1 MKKHKPF
8 TQKRLFKRDSAQ
20 SVSLSSHLFSLNGRC
35 FIVALLP
42 FVIAPSSYALTWSL
56 ASGNEN
62 WPADKR
68 AAIVSAMNEAVS
80 VYNANGF
87 FDKHVWAN
95 YNASVPTAQASYSG
109 WIDFGGSISSR
120 VALHEISHT
129 LGVGQVAAWNTN
141 RTDNKWTGTYG
152 VARIKLYDGA
162 SAVLNADTMHFW
174 PYGLNYDDEN
184 TATKWSRHCR
194 MVSAMR
200 RDMGI
205 VGDSDSD
212 GLPDDWETFNFGTL
226 SQTAVGDADSDG
238 SANLAEY
245 QADTN
250 PAQEFVFTW
259 KGGAGTWDTTTANWT
274 GAATRWRNGI
284 NDSALFA
291 GTSGI
296 VTTVSGLQANTV
308 TFNTNGYRVSGS
320 TFTLGGVKPT
330 LTTATGVTATLE
342 TVLAGSSGL
351 TKTGNGTLTLSAV
364 NTLSGDL
371 TLSGGTLDIA
381 PGGRLFMSSSGSM
394 SIASGATLAFTG
406 NWGWDGTLRY
416 LGVDTGENIINGG
429 TLRHSSTSNPKSSAG
444 AGRLFTIGS
453 SGATL
458 ESETAGSEFS
468 IGYRTDYGTS
478 LASQGGTLT
487 LAGAGD
493 GDLNY
498 TLPGDGGLT
507 KNGEGTWKLTR
518 SGSSYTGATTV
529 NAGRLVM
536 ATSNTLSGA
545 ITVNGGVLEV
555 GHPHALGS
563 AGRAIGFS
571 ANSDGVVDVAC
582 NSSVNAYD
590 LSTSSTATGTLR
602 LGRATSGAG
611 IKHVL
616 GYLSH
621 GNNILTVEAGANVTS
636 GIAEVQFDGMNLGA
650 GAGYTAPS
658 TLKATTASISI
669 TGLVSIAANSSP
681 KTLKLD
687 GDSTGNAISG
697 VIANGLNTL
706 TLLKAG
712 SGTWT
717 LSGANTFTG
726 HVTVAQGTLQIEH
739 SSALGSGVKTVTL
752 NASAEKRLEL
762 DGSKRSIVLP
772 STLNFLS
779 SGINGTLRNVAGTNT
794 VDSAITMTSGNGNTK
809 ILSDGGLL
817 LLNSAV
823 TANTGSRILDLGGTS
838 TATNTFTGV
847 LGNANTP
854 GLIKSDTGT
863 WVLAGANTYAGLTQV
878 MAGELILTHATGLGT
893 TSGETVVSN
902 TARLSL
908 SGSISVA
915 GERITLNGDGGD
927 YYGALRSIAGSN
939 SWSGAVTLAT
949 PGTRLG
955 AKAGTLEISG
965 PIGDGANVCGLIVR
979 NNTGATTILSGSS
992 TYDGTTQLVGGLTR
1006 LAGGDDRLPADTAL
1020 LLGGSNVSG
1029 MLDLNGCD
1037 QTLTGLKITQTSGT
1051 FANAITNSTTTTAR
1065 LTLLL
1070 PVTNLTSDVPLA
1082 GNLDLLLA
1090 GAGTLTL
1097 ANTNTFTGMTTV
1109 GGGTLILKGNLAGGM
1124 SISNG
1129 VFAPQ
1134 GLPVINGALMMQTNG
1149 TLRVRL
1155 NGTTPGTG
1163 YDQVRMTSTTAS
1175 TLLAGGLDI
1184 VAVPG
1189 LLTNTAFSVIDRTG
1203 TSPVS
1208 GSFAGMASNTVF
1220 AADGYNWTISYA
1232 GGDGNDVALTIADA
1246 LTTWRYGYFS
1256 TTLNSGSAA
1265 DTADPDLDGMSN
1277 MDEFI
1282 AGTIPTNKLSRLAF
1296 TGTSSAANQITLDF
1310 PSVLGRTYR
1319 IQWTDTLVTPVSWN
1333 TLSNAIPGTAEL
1345 LHINDTMTSTQRFY
1359 RIQIVQ

>member
-1 MKKHKPF
+1 
-8 TQKRLFKRDSAQ
+8 
-20 SVSLSSHLFSLNGRC
+20 
-35 FIVALLP
+35 
-42 FVIAPSSYALTWSL
+42 
-56 ASGNEN
+56 
-62 WPADKR
+62 
-68 AAIVSAMNEAVS
+68 MNEAVS

-95 YNASVPTAQASYSG
+95 YNASVPTAQASYGG

-184 TATKWSRHCR
+184 TPTKWSRHCR

-200 RDMGI
+200 CDMGI
-205 VGDSDSD
+205 IDDSDND
-212 GLPDDWETFNFGTL
+212 GLPDDWETFNFGNL
-226 SQTAVGDADSDG
+226 SQTAAGDADSDG

-245 QADTN
+245 QADTH
-250 PAQEFVFTW
+250 PAQAFVFTW
-259 KGGAGTWDTTTANWT
+259 KGGAGTWDIATANWT
-274 GAATRWRNGI
+274 GAASRWRNGI
-284 NDSALFA
+284 SDSALFA
-291 GTSGI
+291 GTSGT
-296 VTTVSGLQANTV
+296 VTTVSGMQANTM
-308 TFNTNGYRVSGS
+308 TFNTNGYRVTGN
-320 TFTLGGVKPT
+320 TFTLCGIKPT
-330 LTTATGVTATLE
+330 ITTATGITATLE
-342 TVLAGSSGL
+342 TILAGSSGL
-351 TKTGNGTLTLSAV
+351 TKAGNGTLILSAI

-371 TLSGGTLDIA
+371 TLAGGTLDIA
-381 PGGRLFMSSSGSM
+381 PGGRLFMNSSGSM

-429 TLRHSSTSNPKSSAG
+429 TLRHSSTSNPTTSAG
-444 AGRLFTIGS
+444 AGRLFTIGD

-458 ESETAGSEFS
+458 ESATAGAEFS

-498 TLPGDGGLT
+498 TVPGDGGLT

-518 SGSSYTGATTV
+518 SGSSYAGATTV
-529 NAGRLVM
+529 NAGRLVLG
-536 ATSNTLSGA
+536 TSNTLSGA
-545 ITVNGGVLEV
+545 ITVNGGVLEI

-602 LGRATSGAG
+602 LGRATPGAG

-616 GYLSH
+616 GYLTH

-636 GIAEVQFDGMNLGA
+636 SIAEVQFDGMNLGA

-658 TLKATTASISI
+658 TLKATTAAISI

-687 GDSTGNAISG
+687 GDSTGNTISG

-726 HVTVAQGTLQIEH
+726 SVTVALGTLRIEH
-739 SSALGSGVKTVTL
+739 SSALGSGAKTVML
-752 NASAEKRLEL
+752 NAGAEKRLEL

-772 STLNFLS
+772 STLNFMS

-794 VDSAITMTSGNGNTK
+794 VNSSITMTSGNGNTK
-809 ILSDGGLL
+809 MLSDGGLL

-838 TATNTFTGV
+838 AATNTFAGV

-854 GLIKSDTGT
+854 GLNKSDSGT
-863 WVLAGANTYAGLTQV
+863 WVLAGANTYSGLTQV
-878 MAGELILTHATGLGT
+878 MAGELILAHATGLGT

-915 GERITLNGDGGD
+915 SERITLNGDGND
-927 YYGALRSIAGSN
+927 FYGALRSIGGSN

-965 PIGDGANVCGLIVR
+965 PISDGANACGLIVR

-992 TYDGTTQLVGGLTR
+992 TYDGTTQLIGGLTR
-1006 LAGGDDRLPADTAL
+1006 LALGDDRLPTTTAL

-1029 MLDLNGCD
+1029 ILDLNGCD
-1037 QTLTGLKITQTSGT
+1037 QKITGLTIGQTSGT
-1051 FANAITNSTTTTAR
+1051 FANAVTNSSALTAQ

-1082 GNLDLLLA
+1082 GKMDLLLA
-1090 GAGTLTL
+1090 GVGTLTL
-1097 ANTNTFTGMTTV
+1097 ANTNTFSGMTV
-1109 GGGTLILKGNLAGGM
+1109 INGGTLILKGNLAGGM
-1124 SISNG
+1124 NVSNG

-1134 GLPVINGALMMQTNG
+1134 GRPAIGGALMMQANG
-1149 TLRVRL
+1149 TLRIRL
-1155 NGTTPGTG
+1155 NGTTAGTG
-1163 YDQVRMTSTTAS
+1163 YDQVRMTNTTATTS
-1175 TLLAGGLDI
+1175 LAGALDI

-1189 LLTNTAFSVIDRTG
+1189 LPTNTAFTVIDRAG
-1203 TSPVS
+1203 TSPAS

-1220 AADGYNWTISYA
+1220 SADGYNWRISYA
-1232 GGDGNDVALTIADA
+1232 GGDGNDVVLTIADA
-1246 LTTWRYGYFS
+1246 MTTWRYSYFT
-1256 TTLNSGSAA
+1256 TTLNSGNAA
-1265 DTADPDLDGMSN
+1265 DTADPDQDGMSN

-1296 TGTSSAANQITLDF
+1296 TGTSSAANQIMLDF

-1319 IQWTDTLVTPVSWN
+1319 IQWTDTLITPVSWN
-1333 TLSNAIPGTAEL
+1333 TLSNAIPGTATL

>member
-1 MKKHKPF
+1 MKSHTPYI
-8 TQKRLFKRDSAQ
+8 QKRLLKRDPTRSA
-20 SVSLSSHLFSLNGRC
+20 SRASHIFSLNVLC
-35 FIVALLP
+35 FILALLL
-42 FVIAPSSYALTWSL
+42 FLLAPSSYALTWSL
-56 ASGNEN
+56 NSGNEN
-62 WPADKR
+62 WPSDKR

-87 FDKHVWAN
+87 FDKRVTAN

-129 LGVGQVAAWNTN
+129 LGVGQVPAWNTN
-141 RTDNKWTGTYG
+141 RTDNKWTGAYG
-152 VARIKLYDGA
+152 VARVKLYDGA

-184 TATKWSRHCR
+184 TPTKWNRHCR

-212 GLPDDWETFNFGTL
+212 GLPDDWETFNFGNL
-226 SQTAVGDADSDG
+226 SQTAAGDADVD
-238 SANLAEY
+238 AATNLAEY

-250 PAQEFVFTW
+250 PAQAFAFTW
-259 KGGAGTWDTTTANWT
+259 KGGAGTWDTATANWT

-284 NDSALFA
+284 SDSALFTGSS
-291 GTSGI
+291 GT
-296 VTTVSGLQANTV
+296 VTTVSGLQANTM
-308 TFNTNGYRVSGS
+308 TFNTNGYRVTGN
-320 TFTLGGVKPT
+320 TFTLCGIKPT
-330 LTTATGVTATLE
+330 ITAATGVTATLE

-351 TKTGNGTLTLSAV
+351 TKAGNGTLILSAI

-371 TLSGGTLDIA
+371 SLSGGTLDIA

-429 TLRHSSTSNPKSSAG
+429 ALRHSSTSNPKTSAG
-444 AGRLFTIGS
+444 AGRLFTIGA

-458 ESETAGSEFS
+458 ESATAGAEFS

-478 LASQGGTLT
+478 LASQGGLLTLT
-487 LAGAGD
+487 GAGD

-498 TLPGDGGLT
+498 TVPGDGGLI

-518 SGSSYTGATTV
+518 SGSSYAGATIV
-529 NAGRLVM
+529 NAGRLVLG
-536 ATSNTLSGA
+536 TSNTLSGA
-545 ITVNGGVLEV
+545 INVYGGVLEV

-563 AGRAIGFS
+563 AGRAISFS

-602 LGRATSGAG
+602 LGRATPGAG

-636 GIAEVQFDGMNLGA
+636 GTPEVQFDGMNLGA
-650 GAGYTAPS
+650 GTGYTAPS

-687 GDSTGNAISG
+687 GDSTGNSISG
-697 VIANGLNTL
+697 IISNGLNTL

-726 HVTVAQGTLQIEH
+726 SVTVALGTLRIEH
-739 SSALGSGVKTVTL
+739 SAALGSGPKTVTL

-794 VDSAITMTSGNGNTK
+794 VNSSISMTSGNGNTK

-838 TATNTFTGV
+838 TATNTFAGV
-847 LGNANTP
+847 LGNASTP
-854 GLIKSDTGT
+854 GLNKSDAGT
-863 WVLAGANTYAGLTQV
+863 WVLAGANTYPGLTHV
-878 MAGELILTHATGLGT
+878 MAGELILAHATGLGT

-927 YYGALRSIAGSN
+927 FYGALRSIAGSN
-939 SWSGAVTLAT
+939 SWSGGVTLAT

-965 PIGDGANVCGLIVR
+965 PIGDGANACGLIVR
-979 NNTGATTILSGSS
+979 NNTGATTLLSGSS
-992 TYDGTTQLVGGLTR
+992 TYDGTTQLIGGLTR
-1006 LAGGDDRLPADTAL
+1006 LAGGDDRLPATTAL

-1029 MLDLNGCD
+1029 ILDLNGCN
-1037 QTLTGLKITQTSGT
+1037 QTITGLQIGQTSGT
-1051 FANAITNSTTTTAR
+1051 FANAVTNSAVSTAQ
-1065 LTLLL
+1065 LTFFLSE
-1070 PVTNLTSDVPLA
+1070 TNLTCDAPLA
-1082 GNLDLLLA
+1082 GNMALLLA
-1090 GAGTLTL
+1090 GNGTLTL
-1097 ANTNTFTGMTTV
+1097 ARTNTCSGMTTIT
-1109 GGGTLILKGNLAGGM
+1109 GGTLVLKGNLAGAM
-1124 SISNG
+1124 TVSNG
-1129 VFAPQ
+1129 IFTAQ
-1134 GLPVINGALMMQTNG
+1134 GRPAISSDLLMQANG

-1175 TLLAGGLDI
+1175 TSLAGMLDI
-1184 VAVPG
+1184 VASGG
-1189 LLTNTAFSVIDRTG
+1189 LPTNTAFTVIDRAG

-1208 GSFAGMASNTVF
+1208 GSFVGMASNTVF
-1220 AADGYNWTISYA
+1220 SANGYNWTISYT
-1232 GGDGNDVALTIADA
+1232 GGDGNDVVLTLADA
-1246 LTTWRYGYFS
+1246 MTTWRYGYFN
-1256 TTLNSGSAA
+1256 TTLNSGDAA
-1265 DTADPDLDGMSN
+1265 DSTDPDQDGMSN

-1282 AGTIPTNKLSRLAF
+1282 AGTIPTNSLSRLAF
-1296 TGTSSAANQITLDF
+1296 TGTSSAANKLTLDF

-1333 TLSNAIPGTAEL
+1333 TLSNAIPGTAQL
-1345 LHINDTMTSTQRFY
+1345 LQINDTMTSTQRFY

>member
-1 MKKHKPF
+1 MCGQTRRTYRVF
-8 TQKRLFKRDSAQ
+8 LLFP
-20 SVSLSSHLFSLNGRC
+20 LRC
-35 FIVALLP
+35 FRFVPLFLP
-42 FVIAPSSYALTWSL
+42 FLIAPSSYALTWSL
-56 ASGNEN
+56 ASGNET
-62 WPADKR
+62 WPSDKR

-152 VARIKLYDGA
+152 VARVKLYDGS

-184 TATKWSRHCR
+184 TPTKWNRHCR

-212 GLPDDWETFNFGTL
+212 GLPDDWEIFNFGNL
-226 SQTAVGDADSDG
+226 SQTAAGDADCDG
-238 SANLAEY
+238 TTNLAEY
-245 QADTN
+245 QADTH
-250 PAQEFVFTW
+250 PAQAFAFTW
-259 KGGAGTWDTTTANWT
+259 KGGAGTWDTATANWT

-284 NDSALFA
+284 SDSALFA
-291 GTSGI
+291 GTSGT
-296 VTTVSGLQANTV
+296 VTTVSGMQANTM
-308 TFNTNGYRVSGS
+308 TFNTNGYRVTGN
-320 TFTLGGVKPT
+320 TFTLCGVKPT
-330 LTTATGVTATLE
+330 ITTATGITATLE
-342 TVLAGSSGL
+342 TVLAGASGL
-351 TKTGNGTLTLSAV
+351 TKAGNGRLILSAI

-381 PGGRLFMSSSGSM
+381 PGGRLFMNSSGSM

-429 TLRHSSTSNPKSSAG
+429 TLRHSSTSNPKTSAG
-444 AGRLFTIGS
+444 AGRLFTIGA

-458 ESETAGSEFS
+458 ESATAGAEFS

-487 LAGAGD
+487 LTGPGD

-498 TLPGDGGLT
+498 TVPGAGGLT
-507 KNGEGTWKLTR
+507 KNNEGAWKLTR
-518 SGSSYTGATTV
+518 SGSSYAGATIV

-545 ITVNGGVLEV
+545 ITVNGGVLEI

-563 AGRAIGFS
+563 AGRAISFP

-590 LSTSSTATGTLR
+590 LTTSSTATGTLR
-602 LGRATSGAG
+602 LGRASPGAG
-611 IKHVL
+611 LKHLL

-621 GNNILTVEAGANVTS
+621 GNNILTVEAGDNITS
-636 GIAEVQFDGMNLGA
+636 GIAEVQFEGMNLGA

-658 TLKATTASISI
+658 TLKATTAAISI

-697 VIANGLNTL
+697 VIANGLNML

-726 HVTVAQGTLQIEH
+726 SVTVALGILRIEH
-739 SSALGSGVKTVTL
+739 SSALGSGVKTVML
-752 NASAEKRLEL
+752 NAGAEKRLEL

-772 STLNFLS
+772 STLNFMS

-794 VDSAITMTSGNGNTK
+794 VNSPFTMTTNNGNTK
-809 ILSDGGLL
+809 MLSDGGLL

-838 TATNTFTGV
+838 TATNTFAGV
-847 LGNANTP
+847 LSNANTP
-854 GLIKSDTGT
+854 GLNKSDAGT
-863 WVLAGANTYAGLTQV
+863 WVLAGANTYSGLTQV
-878 MAGELILTHATGLGT
+878 KDGELILTHATGLGT

-927 YYGALRSIAGSN
+927 FYGALRSISGSN

-955 AKAGTLEISG
+955 AKAGTLEIAG
-965 PIGDGANVCGLIVR
+965 PISDGANACGLLVR
-979 NNTGATTILSGSS
+979 NNTGATTLLSGSS
-992 TYDGTTQLVGGLTR
+992 TYDGTTQLIGGLTR
-1006 LAGGDDRLPADTAL
+1006 LAGGDDRLPATTAL

-1029 MLDLNGCD
+1029 MLDLNGCN
-1037 QTLTGLKITQTSGT
+1037 QTITGLQITQTSGT
-1051 FANAITNSTTTTAR
+1051 FANAVTNSAVATAR

-1070 PVTNLTSDVPLA
+1070 SETNLTCDVPLA
-1082 GNLDLLLA
+1082 GNMDLLLA
-1090 GAGTLTL
+1090 GNGTLTL
-1097 ANTNTFTGMTTV
+1097 ARTNTCSGMTTIA
-1109 GGGTLILKGNLAGGM
+1109 GGTLVLKGNLAGAM
-1124 SISNG
+1124 TVSNG
-1129 VFAPQ
+1129 IFSPQ
-1134 GLPVINGALMMQTNG
+1134 GRPAISSDLLMQANG

-1163 YDQVRMTSTTAS
+1163 YDQVRMTSTTATTS
-1175 TLLAGGLDI
+1175 LAGGLDI
-1184 VAVPG
+1184 VALPG
-1189 LLTNTAFSVIDRTG
+1189 LPTNTAFIVIERAG
-1203 TSPVS
+1203 TTPVS

-1220 AADGYNWTISYA
+1220 SADGYNWTITYT
-1232 GGDGNDVALTIADA
+1232 GGDGNDVTLTVADA
-1246 LTTWRYGYFS
+1246 MTTWRYGYFT
-1256 TTLNSGSAA
+1256 TTLNSGNAA
-1265 DTADPDLDGMSN
+1265 DTADPDQDGMSN

-1282 AGTIPTNKLSRLAF
+1282 AGTIPTNRLSRLAF
-1296 TGTSSAANQITLDF
+1296 TGTSSSANKLTLDF

-1319 IQWTDTLVTPVSWN
+1319 IQWTDNLATPVSWN

-1345 LHINDTMTSTQRFY
+1345 LYINDTMTSTQRFY